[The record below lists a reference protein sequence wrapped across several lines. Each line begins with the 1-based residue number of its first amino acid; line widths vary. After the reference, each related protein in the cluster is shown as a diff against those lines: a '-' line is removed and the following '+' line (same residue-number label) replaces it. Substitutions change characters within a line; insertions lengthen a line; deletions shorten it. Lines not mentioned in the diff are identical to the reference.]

1 MSTAGGAAALTIDVL
16 TNLAG
21 LGSGLAQAE
30 AQVSQSATN
39 MGKKVDAALGQSMGQ
54 RILGGLKGALGAAAV
69 ADLVGNL
76 ASRMNKEFGAIFDP
90 FEIMKGGLEDF
101 VRGIPVMGP
110 AIMNAAGVFQ
120 KYGEELGM
128 RFAEGLLNPSAS
140 GQTISPRFHAG
151 TEAGY
156 GPMMSYLGRSLLANI
171 NPIAMVATGISGTNP
186 LLSGETF
193 RSPFGVPVGPNEAMI
208 SGLRDELAELLARE
222 QIRTTTDARSQMIA
236 QRLQLGYGQVDTAF
250 GAMKFAAGD
259 PAKASQDILKSAQD
273 QLMVQE
279 RIRIILE
286 TIGAQMN
293 AGN

>member
-1 MSTAGGAAALTIDVL
+1 MSTAGGAAALTIDIL

-30 AQVSQSATN
+30 AQVNQSATN

-54 RILGGLKGALGAAAV
+54 RIIGGLKGALGAAAV

-76 ASRMNKEFGAIFDP
+76 ANRMNKEFGAIFDP

-110 AIMNAAGVFQ
+110 AIMSAAGVMQ

-128 RFAEGLLNPSAS
+128 RFAEGLLNPSAQ

-151 TEAGY
+151 SEAGY
-156 GPMMSYLGRSLLANI
+156 GPMLSYFGRAALMNL
-171 NPIAMVATGISGTNP
+171 NPLVMGASIATGQHP
-186 LLSGETF
+186 FFSGETF
-193 RSPFGVPVGPNEAMI
+193 RSPFGVPIGPNERMI
-208 SGLRDELAELLARE
+208 GGLRDELAELLSRE
-222 QIRTTTDARSQMIA
+222 QIRTQTDARSQMIA

-250 GAMKFAAGD
+250 GAFRFAGGD
-259 PAKASQDILKSAQD
+259 PAQVSRDILKSALD
-273 QLMVQE
+273 QLRVQE
-279 RIRIILE
+279 RIGMILE
-286 TIGAQMN
+286 TLGGQMN

>member
-39 MGKKVDAALGQSMGQ
+39 MGKKVDAALGQQMGQ
-54 RILGGLKGALGAAAV
+54 QILSGLKGAISASAI

-76 ASRMNKEFGAIFDP
+76 ANRMNKEFGAVFDP
-90 FEIMKGGLEDF
+90 FEIMRGGLEDF
-101 VRGIPVMGP
+101 VRNVPVIGP
-110 AIMNAAGVFQ
+110 AIMSAAGVFQ

-128 RFAEGLLNPSAS
+128 RFAEGLLNPSAQR
-140 GQTISPRFHAG
+140 QTVSPRFHAG

-156 GPMMSYLGRSLLANI
+156 GPMLSYLARANLANF
-171 NPIAMVATGISGTNP
+171 NPIIMAGTAIAGVNP
-186 LLSGETF
+186 LFSGETF

-208 SGLRDELAELLARE
+208 GSLRDELSVLLARE

-250 GAMKFAAGD
+250 GTMKFAGGD
-259 PAKASQDILKSAQD
+259 PAQVSRDILKSATD
-273 QLMVQE
+273 QLVVQE
-279 RIRIILE
+279 RIKVILE
-286 TIGAQMN
+286 TLGAQMN
-293 AGN
+293 PGN

>member
-120 KYGEELGM
+120 KYGEELGI

-140 GQTISPRFHAG
+140 GQTVSPRFHAG

-208 SGLRDELAELLARE
+208 SGLRDELAVLLSRE
-222 QIRTTTDARSQMIA
+222 KIRLQTDERSQMIA
-236 QRLQLGYGQVDTAF
+236 QRMQIGYGQVDTAF
-250 GAMKFAAGD
+250 GTMKFAAGD

-273 QLMVQE
+273 QLVVQE

>member
-54 RILGGLKGALGAAAV
+54 RIIGGLKNALGVAAV
-69 ADLVGNL
+69 ADLIGNV
-76 ASRMNKEFGAIFDP
+76 AERMNKEFGARLDF
-90 FEIMKGGLEDF
+90 FEVM
-101 VRGIPVMGP
+101 RGSLGDLVKSVPILGSPVSSV
-110 AIMNAAGVFQ
+110 AGMFER
-120 KYGEELGM
+120 YGEEIGI
-128 RFAEGLLNPSAS
+128 RFAEGLMNGQARGITSA
-140 GQTISPRFHAG
+140 PRFHAG
-151 TEAGY
+151 TTSGVEDLPWWAQMLNPTVGY
-156 GPMMSYLGRSLLANI
+156 AIASSGGNPVTSPYGVGTARMPGPG
-171 NPIAMVATGISGTNP
+171 IA
-186 LLSGETF
+186 
-193 RSPFGVPVGPNEAMI
+193 VGQNENLI
-208 SGLRDELAELLARE
+208 SGLRDELSVLLARE
-222 QIRTTTDARSQMIA
+222 QIRTQTDARSQMIA

-250 GAMKFAAGD
+250 GTMKFAAGD

-273 QLMVQE
+273 QLVVQE

>member
-120 KYGEELGM
+120 KYGEELGI
-128 RFAEGLLNPSAS
+128 RFAEGLLNPSAR
-140 GQTISPRFHAG
+140 GQTVSPRFHAG

-193 RSPFGVPVGPNEAMI
+193 RSPFGVPVGPNEKMI
-208 SGLRDELAELLARE
+208 GGLRDELAVLLSRE
-222 QIRTTTDARSQMIA
+222 KTRLQADERSQMIA
-236 QRLQLGYGQVDTAF
+236 QRLQVGYGQVDTAF
-250 GAMKFAAGD
+250 GAFKFASGD

-273 QLMVQE
+273 QLVVQE